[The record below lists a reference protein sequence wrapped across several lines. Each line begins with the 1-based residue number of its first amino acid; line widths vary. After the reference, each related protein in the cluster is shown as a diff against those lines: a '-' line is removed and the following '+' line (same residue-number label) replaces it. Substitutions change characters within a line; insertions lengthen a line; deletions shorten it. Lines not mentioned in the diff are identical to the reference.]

1 MLELHIASQI
11 MYMYMYITGSTRTL
25 FLHVQMLPTKSEMGS
40 YAPPYWGSMVSVA
53 SIGELS
59 WSLGVLRAVCDR

>member
-1 MLELHIASQI
+1 M
-11 MYMYMYITGSTRTL
+11 TL
-25 FLHVQMLPTKSEMGS
+25 PAPRRQVAPLPVDSFERRSLQELPTKSEMGS

>member
-1 MLELHIASQI
+1 MVLHNLLAMGVHLVIYTKLEPILVKVLQE
-11 MYMYMYITGSTRTL
+11 
-25 FLHVQMLPTKSEMGS
+25 LPTKSEMGS